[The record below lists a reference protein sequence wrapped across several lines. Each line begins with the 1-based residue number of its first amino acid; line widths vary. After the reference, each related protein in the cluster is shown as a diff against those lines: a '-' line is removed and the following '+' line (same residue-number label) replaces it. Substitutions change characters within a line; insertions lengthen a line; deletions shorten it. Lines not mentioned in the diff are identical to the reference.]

1 MYNIVCIA
9 IVLHGTSTIEPML
22 YGVAYSTSSVPV
34 PSISVLSAKY
44 VIVVLAG
51 YSLSIDDDN
60 KRITKKNERIMAK
73 ICQV

>member
-1 MYNIVCIA
+1 MTGGERSWVGSFPPALFLFY
-9 IVLHGTSTIEPML
+9 LDLM
-22 YGVAYSTSSVPV
+22 
-34 PSISVLSAKY
+34 
-44 VIVVLAG
+44 LAG